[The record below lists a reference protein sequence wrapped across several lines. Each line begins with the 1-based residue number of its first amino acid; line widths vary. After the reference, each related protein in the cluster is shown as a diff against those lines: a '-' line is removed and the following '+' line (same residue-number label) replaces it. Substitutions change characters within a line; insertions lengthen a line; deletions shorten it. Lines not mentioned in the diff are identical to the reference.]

1 MTATPR
7 IFSDTAKRRADEI
20 NAVLASMDDEALY
33 GKQLHHYSF
42 AEAVDNELL
51 TPYKVVVLGIDETYI
66 TPAIQEIIANENREI
81 DLDDAAKII
90 GCYRALTKIDKEAVV
105 DDDDTEPM
113 RCALAFCKDI
123 NTSKYI
129 TKLFNKI
136 IKSHIN
142 DYLQTVPF
150 LNCEVRHIDGTQS
163 VKKRNEELDWL
174 KGNAENNVCRI
185 LSNVRC
191 LSEGIDVPALDAIMF
206 LHPRNSQVDVIQA
219 VGRVMRRAPNKKTGY
234 IILPIIIPSH
244 LEAKKALRNNKR
256 YRVVWQ
262 VLHALHSHDERLART
277 INQMSL
283 GQDSSH
289 TIEII
294 EIKRDD
300 ELKELTTTVDE
311 VSIQSK
317 AESSG
322 HVIGTAASKSQS
334 VSGGQGDLFR
344 RSEFFDFVKA
354 IFLDSFKITD
364 YWGIWANNVAEIA
377 QNHITHL
384 QNLLADENSEAFHA
398 FDAFHKELQNN
409 VNSDIKQEEAI
420 EMLAQHLVTRP
431 VFEALFEGNEF
442 VQNNAISQAMDKILR
457 ELDKI
462 NIEEK
467 PKILINFTKVSR
479 SVQQGLP
486 KLMQNRIL
494 LSTFMKAFLPR
505 HLRKPRI
512 GLGLFIRPLR
522 LWILSFILLMMFYA
536 MSLEKV

>member
-1 MTATPR
+1 M
-7 IFSDTAKRRADEI
+7 
-20 NAVLASMDDEALY
+20 
-33 GKQLHHYSF
+33 
-42 AEAVDNELL
+42 
-51 TPYKVVVLGIDETYI
+51 
-66 TPAIQEIIANENREI
+66 
-81 DLDDAAKII
+81 
-90 GCYRALTKIDKEAVV
+90 
-105 DDDDTEPM
+105 
-113 RCALAFCKDI
+113 
-123 NTSKYI
+123 
-129 TKLFNKI
+129 
-136 IKSHIN
+136 
-142 DYLQTVPF
+142 
-150 LNCEVRHIDGTQS
+150 NCEVRHIDGTQS

-294 EIKRDD
+294 EIKRDN

-322 HVIGTAASKSQS
+322 YVIGTAASKSQS

-364 YWGIWANNVAEIA
+364 YWGFN
-377 QNHITHL
+377 
-384 QNLLADENSEAFHA
+384 
-398 FDAFHKELQNN
+398 
-409 VNSDIKQEEAI
+409 
-420 EMLAQHLVTRP
+420 
-431 VFEALFEGNEF
+431 
-442 VQNNAISQAMDKILR
+442 
-457 ELDKI
+457 
-462 NIEEK
+462 
-467 PKILINFTKVSR
+467 
-479 SVQQGLP
+479 
-486 KLMQNRIL
+486 IL
-494 LSTFMKAFLPR
+494 LVIYLYLCNNI
-505 HLRKPRI
+505 HY
-512 GLGLFIRPLR
+512 G
-522 LWILSFILLMMFYA
+522 
-536 MSLEKV
+536 